1 MKKNENLNKFQKAFD
16 RLKQQWNEEPKTVPQ
31 VIYRKGKL
39 LGFNLLDTAVSAYAG
54 QAAFMMI
61 LSFFPFVMFML
72 VLLQRFPLSPELL
85 ITALEHFV
93 PQSFRTFMTDII
105 NNIYTAQTATLLPVT
120 VIAALWLGSK
130 SFLSIIYGL
139 NSVYKIPETR
149 GYFTLRLWAMFYTL
163 LFTLLIIATLILFVF
178 GNQLYLHITKIFP
191 LLTHILLPIISFRS
205 TAGFFVMLLFFTGM
219 YVLIPNHRLHGY
231 VPEFVP
237 SEEIAGNQIRPRRV
251 PFASQLPGALAAT
264 IGWLGFS
271 FLYSFYVDHI
281 SNYSSIYGTMT
292 TIALLMVWLYACMY
306 ILFFGG
312 WLNYTIQRFLNK

>member
-72 VLLQRFPLSPELL
+72 VLLQRLPLSPELL

-163 LFTLLIIATLILFVF
+163 LFALLIVATLILFVF

-205 TAGFFVMLLFFTGM
+205 TAGFFVMLLFESTLASPFSRQIKQKLRYPLDTG
-219 YVLIPNHRLHGY
+219 VLGGAKQPKSEPLPSGASLAAISSK
-231 VPEFVP
+231 VMVFVP
-237 SEEIAGNQIRPRRV
+237 S
-251 PFASQLPGALAAT
+251 L
-264 IGWLGFS
+264 
-271 FLYSFYVDHI
+271 
-281 SNYSSIYGTMT
+281 
-292 TIALLMVWLYACMY
+292 
-306 ILFFGG
+306 
-312 WLNYTIQRFLNK
+312 

>member
-1 MKKNENLNKFQKAFD
+1 M
-16 RLKQQWNEEPKTVPQ
+16 
-31 VIYRKGKL
+31 
-39 LGFNLLDTAVSAYAG
+39 
-54 QAAFMMI
+54 
-61 LSFFPFVMFML
+61 
-72 VLLQRFPLSPELL
+72 
-85 ITALEHFV
+85 

-163 LFTLLIIATLILFVF
+163 LFALLIIATLILFVF

-219 YVLIPNHRLHGY
+219 YVLIPNHRRHGLCAGICSIGRDRRQSD
-231 VPEFVP
+231 PPKTRALLPASFRVP
-237 SEEIAGNQIRPRRV
+237 SPQLSDGWDF
-251 PFASQLPGALAAT
+251 PFSIPSMWIISAIILPST
-264 IGWLGFS
+264 EP
-271 FLYSFYVDHI
+271 
-281 SNYSSIYGTMT
+281 
-292 TIALLMVWLYACMY
+292 
-306 ILFFGG
+306 
-312 WLNYTIQRFLNK
+312 

>member
-72 VLLQRFPLSPELL
+72 VLLQRLPLSPELL

-130 SFLSIIYGL
+130 SFLSIIY
-139 NSVYKIPETR
+139 
-149 GYFTLRLWAMFYTL
+149 
-163 LFTLLIIATLILFVF
+163 
-178 GNQLYLHITKIFP
+178 
-191 LLTHILLPIISFRS
+191 
-205 TAGFFVMLLFFTGM
+205 
-219 YVLIPNHRLHGY
+219 
-231 VPEFVP
+231 
-237 SEEIAGNQIRPRRV
+237 
-251 PFASQLPGALAAT
+251 
-264 IGWLGFS
+264 
-271 FLYSFYVDHI
+271 
-281 SNYSSIYGTMT
+281 
-292 TIALLMVWLYACMY
+292 
-306 ILFFGG
+306 
-312 WLNYTIQRFLNK
+312 

>member
-1 MKKNENLNKFQKAFD
+1 MKKNENLNKVWEMFL
-16 RLKQQWNEEPKTVPQ
+16 RLKNQWNEEPKAVPQ

-61 LSFFPFVMFML
+61 LSFFPFTMFML
-72 VLLQRFPLSPELL
+72 VLLQRLPLSPELL
-85 ITALEHFV
+85 ITAVEAFLPE
-93 PQSFRTFMTDII
+93 SFRKFMADII
-105 NNIYTAQTATLLPVT
+105 NGIYTTQTSSLLPVT

-149 GYFTLRLWAMFYTL
+149 GYFTLRLLAMIYTL
-163 LFTLLIIATLILFVF
+163 LFALLIIATLVLLVF
-178 GNQLYLHITKIFP
+178 GNQLFLRITKIFP

-205 TAGFFVMLLFFTGM
+205 TAGFFIMLLFFTGM
-219 YVLIPNHRLHGY
+219 YVLIPNHKLHGY
-231 VPEFVP
+231 VSDYVP
-237 SEEIAGNQIRPRRV
+237 SDEIAGSTITPNRV
-251 PFASQLPGALAAT
+251 TFISQLPGAITAT

-271 FLYSFYVDHI
+271 YLYSFYVDHI
-281 SNYSSIYGTMT
+281 SNYSSIYGAMT

-312 WLNYTIQRFLNK
+312 WLNEMVRRFFN